1 MVQEVGLE
9 AEVEFG
15 RLLGLPQVYLPRD
28 YSLETIQT
36 KMQHLL

>member
-1 MVQEVGLE
+1 MVQEVGLVV
-9 AEVEFG
+9 EVEFG
-15 RLLGLPQVYLPRD
+15 GLLGLPQVYLPRD